1 MQDVQETRVQSL
13 GQENTLEEG
22 MATQFSILAW
32 KIPWT
37 EESGRLKTLGLQ
49 RVGYGWVRVNE
60 SIGSRNE
67 NQNNYPYFADEKT
80 EALKRQ
86 F

>member
-1 MQDVQETRVQSL
+1 MAAKSRTQLS
-13 GQENTLEEG
+13 EG
-22 MATQFSILAW
+22 
-32 KIPWT
+32 
-37 EESGRLKTLGLQ
+37 
-49 RVGYGWVRVNE
+49 NE

-67 NQNNYPYFADEKT
+67 NQNNYPYFADEET